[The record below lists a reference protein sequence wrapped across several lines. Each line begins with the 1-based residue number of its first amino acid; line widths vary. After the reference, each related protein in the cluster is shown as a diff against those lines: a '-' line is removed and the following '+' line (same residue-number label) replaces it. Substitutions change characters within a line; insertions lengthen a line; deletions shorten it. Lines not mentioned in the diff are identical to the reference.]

1 MLANRQ
7 RNVGGRI
14 WDNLRNKQRKQ
25 TNGGRRRTRVNHP
38 SEPSGFTSILHPPK
52 TVAFTFYPNS
62 AVSRLS
68 VPDRQNY
75 RVYCRGGGRNKDTSR
90 RVVPTL
96 FSDSLPVFKA
106 NRFKTDTGIIRGS
119 IERINIEMD
128 GPHPGPLT
136 QSRNAFLSLDFPS
149 TLPETPRPPCIRRIR
164 AGKKRYLNNKL
175 ISSRHRDDR
184 VYIVGGR

>member
-1 MLANRQ
+1 MRRSLLANRQ

-38 SEPSGFTSILHPPK
+38 TEPSGFTPILHPPK

-62 AVSRLS
+62 ARLS

-75 RVYCRGGGRNKDTSR
+75 RVYCRGGGWNKDTSR

-149 TLPETPRPPCIRRIR
+149 TLPLINPRR
-164 AGKKRYLNNKL
+164 LVL
-175 ISSRHRDDR
+175 R
-184 VYIVGGR
+184 VYAEYVPARSVI

>member
-1 MLANRQ
+1 MGQFEKQTEETNERGTATYTRKSSLRAVRIYSHSSSSQN
-7 RNVGGRI
+7 GRVYF
-14 WDNLRNKQRKQ
+14 LPKQRRFQ
-25 TNGGRRRTRVNHP
+25 TLRSRQT
-38 SEPSGFTSILHPPK
+38 EL
-52 TVAFTFYPNS
+52 
-62 AVSRLS
+62 SRLL
-68 VPDRQNY
+68 PWR
-75 RVYCRGGGRNKDTSR
+75 RKDTSR

-96 FSDSLPVFKA
+96 FSDSLLVFKA